1 LRPEFW
7 GNARLQGVFE
17 MKKDHSSVW
26 TGIVGGF
33 VLILLCGCILWAGMH
48 KNFLVGIAPLFLLVV
63 VLVLIGWIIIKLDD
77 IKKRREA
84 VYYEDEFFGTFELNW
99 SRFETE
105 ISWCGDSVTLILD
118 TDKEAEREAC
128 VGFARKL
135 FENQIEW
142 DKRTHEYAAND
153 LTVLANEWS
162 VNEDHEISE
171 KEFASRISLGSIFVK
186 SDGSFTFLL
195 DDDNMFREHGI
206 AVYGDIE
213 NGPDSSDIFG

>member
-1 LRPEFW
+1 
-7 GNARLQGVFE
+7 

-48 KNFLVGIAPLFLLVV
+48 KNFLVGIAPLFSLVA

-77 IKKRREA
+77 MKKRREA
-84 VYYEDEFFGTFELNW
+84 VYYEDKFFGAFELDRPTH
-99 SRFETE
+99 SYEAD
-105 ISWCGDSVTLILD
+105 IAWCDDTVGLILD
-118 TDKEAEREAC
+118 SDEDAEIQIC
-128 VGFARKL
+128 LGFARKL

-142 DKRTHEYAAND
+142 DKRTREYAAND

-171 KEFASRISLGSIFVK
+171 KEFASRISLGSIIIK